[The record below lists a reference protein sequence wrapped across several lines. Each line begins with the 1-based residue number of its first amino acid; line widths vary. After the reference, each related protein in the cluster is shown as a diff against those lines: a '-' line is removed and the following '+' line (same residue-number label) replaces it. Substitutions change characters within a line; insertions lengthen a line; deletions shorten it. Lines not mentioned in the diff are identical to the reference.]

1 MKVVAVLL
9 LCLVAG
15 TLAVPKSR
23 VRKLKHAL
31 SSEAEA
37 KVDALALQTTYGKL
51 GWDIYGDFGAGALTG
66 VKKDKLHELIAYS
79 ALDELCSVLSVRCE
93 ANWRQSYLKTGVRWN
108 DMPTGN
114 KNDFLNLRHF
124 KTDFDAK
131 GATVVF
137 NSHYGCLQ
145 HIHAM
150 APVLNSR
157 NGLTE
162 NVHFTNAE
170 VLLLIEKQMEFWW
183 DKAVEAAYAA
193 TPDPSTYS
201 HYIGHILHTFGDSY
215 APGHTVRGYL
225 RSWGGQMK
233 NSDVIPARFP
243 GTFEGADLTVMSEH
257 CGYIITFQG
266 YGPQHDNEEHSETD
280 HMTDDRANKVK
291 NRPDKAVRYR
301 LVQCSIAANYHVLA
315 RFNRCI
321 NGQVQKSGCTYTAL
335 LKPVVDLHFRLSLPN
350 ERAGGSNKYMADPQ
364 LDATKYDLIAVVYS
378 DVVNT
383 VHNADADKIYVP
395 KQMQGDK
402 TWTQGTA
409 ASIPAT
415 TSLCVAMTARTGQL
429 AGTLVPFTEFI
440 NLKPDGSDA
449 NQHVANG
456 DGYQV

>member
-1 MKVVAVLL
+1 MQY
-9 LCLVAG
+9 
-15 TLAVPKSR
+15 P
-23 VRKLKHAL
+23 
-31 SSEAEA
+31 
-37 KVDALALQTTYGKL
+37 
-51 GWDIYGDFGAGALTG
+51 
-66 VKKDKLHELIAYS
+66 
-79 ALDELCSVLSVRCE
+79 
-93 ANWRQSYLKTGVRWN
+93 
-108 DMPTGN
+108 
-114 KNDFLNLRHF
+114 
-124 KTDFDAK
+124 
-131 GATVVF
+131 
-137 NSHYGCLQ
+137 
-145 HIHAM
+145 
-150 APVLNSR
+150 
-157 NGLTE
+157 
-162 NVHFTNAE
+162 
-170 VLLLIEKQMEFWW
+170 
-183 DKAVEAAYAA
+183 
-193 TPDPSTYS
+193 
-201 HYIGHILHTFGDSY
+201 
-215 APGHTVRGYL
+215 
-225 RSWGGQMK
+225 
-233 NSDVIPARFP
+233 
-243 GTFEGADLTVMSEH
+243 
-257 CGYIITFQG
+257 
-266 YGPQHDNEEHSETD
+266 
-280 HMTDDRANKVK
+280 
-291 NRPDKAVRYR
+291 
-301 LVQCSIAANYHVLA
+301 ANYHVLA